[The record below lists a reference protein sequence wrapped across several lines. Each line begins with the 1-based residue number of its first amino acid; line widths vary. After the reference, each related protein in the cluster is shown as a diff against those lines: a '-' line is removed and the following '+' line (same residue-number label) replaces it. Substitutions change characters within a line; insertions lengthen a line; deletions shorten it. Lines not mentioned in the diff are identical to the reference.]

1 MKKLF
6 GFLLLLGLSLGANSV
21 LFAQD
26 GQNPPPPPKDGQKR
40 MGRPGEGPGGPG
52 GRGGMMRGKRG
63 GGRDGKMGRGDGRG
77 NMRGG
82 MRGGGFG
89 ISDEELAKLNLTN
102 DQKIKLYDFRMKMI
116 NQRETMRKSAQPPA
130 QPQKPDMNPEEM
142 RQLMSAKQL
151 GTLTAEQKAKLDSIE
166 ANRKQM
172 MDKRKAEMEAMKTK
186 MEQTHQEF
194 LNIFTL
200 DQRKQLEAL
209 RAERAKQMQ
218 ERMQQ
223 RRQQGPNGPQGPPN
237 GPTKRKG
244 VKPDNKPE
252 LN

>member
-1 MKKLF
+1 MKKFF
-6 GFLLLLGLSLGANSV
+6 GFLLLLGLSLGANIV
-21 LFAQD
+21 LFAQT

-40 MGRPGEGPGGPG
+40 MGRPGEGPDGPGGRG
-52 GRGGMMRGKRG
+52 GRGGMMRERRG
-63 GGRDGKMGRGDGRG
+63 GGGREMGGGP
-77 NMRGG
+77 RGG
-82 MRGGGFG
+82 MRGGFG

-116 NQRETMRKSAQPPA
+116 NERESMRKNVQPPA
-130 QPQKPDMNPEEM
+130 QPQQPQINPEEM

-166 ANRKQM
+166 NNRKQM
-172 MDKRKAEMEAMKTK
+172 MDKRKAEMEARQKK
-186 MEQTHQEF
+186 MEATHQEF

-200 DQRKQLEAL
+200 DQRKQLETL

-223 RRQQGPNGPQGPPN
+223 RRQKRPNGPQGSPN
-237 GPTKRKG
+237 GPMKQGK
-244 VKPDNKPE
+244 KPANQPK
-252 LN
+252 